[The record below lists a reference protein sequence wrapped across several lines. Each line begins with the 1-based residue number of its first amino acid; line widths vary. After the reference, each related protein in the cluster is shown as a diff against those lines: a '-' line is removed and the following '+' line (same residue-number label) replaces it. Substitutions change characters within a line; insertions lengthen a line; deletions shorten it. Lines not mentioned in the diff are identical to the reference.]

1 MVGGSDNLLYP
12 MLVGNRLRLHTVPA
26 LISII
31 GGVTVFGP
39 SGLILGPLAI
49 AITASLLET
58 WRRRVSEWETEGG
71 GLLPR

>member
-1 MVGGSDNLLYP
+1 LYP
-12 MLVGNRLRLHTVPA
+12 VLVGNRLSLHSVPA

-31 GGVTVFGP
+31 GGVAVFGP
-39 SGLILGPLAI
+39 SGLILGPLAM

-58 WRRRVSEWETEGG
+58 WRRRVSEWETADG